1 MMPRLRRL
9 MTALAVPVLV
19 ASAGLAQSA
28 PPTFYAE
35 SFRKGPTH
43 ITEDKFDVKLTPEAP
58 VFKQRLKDAGG
69 AERYELVITP
79 KISAGE
85 GNDKITSW
93 ELSLRD
99 LRHVIY
105 GNLLQFDQEF
115 SEAPR
120 DNLFWLNPQRNA
132 AVPIRVRRIFKIDSF
147 FIAFQAKD
155 FHFTPPDSPYLDSMS
170 LTVQLS
176 NADPRDET
184 Q

>member
-1 MMPRLRRL
+1 MMLRCCYL
-9 MTALAVPVLV
+9 TIAFFVLSILLA
-19 ASAGLAQSA
+19 AAAAQTA

-58 VFKQRLKDAGG
+58 VFRQRLKDAGG
-69 AERYELVITP
+69 AERYELLITP

-93 ELSLRD
+93 QVSLRD
-99 LRHVIY
+99 IRHVIY

-120 DNLFWLNPQRNA
+120 DNLYWLNPQRNA
-132 AVPIRVRRIFKIDSF
+132 AVPIRARRIFKIDTF
-147 FIAFQAKD
+147 FIAYQVKD